1 MSVAGVPIFGATI
14 DFTNGAALISNA
26 FTLGNTGNKGKLGT
40 AQLADADDSVDI
52 SNIAISCAIRRGR
65 NRILDTFEAGTAI
78 LTLRDDNGDFNPD
91 NVNGAYY
98 GKILPLRKIQIYAD
112 FNGVRYV
119 LFWGFIMSY
128 TTQFTKGVDEYAKVT
143 LQCVDGFRLL
153 NTQVFTSLAG
163 ASAGDR
169 TDQRITQLLD
179 QAQWPT
185 TQRSLDTGN
194 TTVQADPGTANRNYL
209 DALQLIGDKTE
220 YGGLYCDRSGNIVFL
235 SRTNLAQRTAA
246 PSTIYADDGTG
257 IGYQGIELMQDD
269 VLVVNDVTVQRL
281 GGTAQNVQDATS
293 IATYFQHS
301 GIRTGILVQSD
312 TEALNQAQMLL
323 ATRKDSTL
331 RISSLSL
338 NLFDPTATDRIVAGL
353 NTDIFDPIQVTKSMP
368 GNTTITKTLFVQ
380 GINHDMTKRSFDTK
394 LITAEPIIK
403 AFVLNDPQ
411 EGVLDSN
418 NGFLSY

>member
-14 DFTNGAALISNA
+14 DFTNGAALISSA

-52 SNIAISCAIRRGR
+52 SDIAISCAIRRGR

-128 TTQFTKGVDEYAKVT
+128 TTQFTRGVDDYAKVT

-153 NTQVFTSLAG
+153 NTQVFTALTG
-163 ASAGDR
+163 AAAGDR

-179 QAQWPT
+179 QASWPS

-209 DALQLIGDKTE
+209 DSLQLIGDKTE

-246 PSTIYADDGTG
+246 PSTIYADDGSG

-281 GGTAQNVQDATS
+281 GGTAQNVQDTTS

-338 NLFDPTATDRIVAGL
+338 NLFDPTASTRIIAGL

-403 AFVLNDPQ
+403 AFVLDDPQ

>member
-1 MSVAGVPIFGATI
+1 MAVAGVPIFGAVV
-14 DFTNGAALISNA
+14 DFTNGAALISTA

-52 SNIAISCAIRRGR
+52 GAISISCAIRRGR

-78 LTLRDDNGDFNPD
+78 LTLRDDNGDWNPE
-91 NVNGAYY
+91 NTNGAYY

-112 FNGVRYV
+112 YNGTRYI

-128 TTQFTKGVDEYAKVT
+128 TTQFTRGVDDYAKVT

-153 NTQVFTSLAG
+153 NTQVFTSLTG
-163 ASAGDR
+163 AAAGDR

-179 QAQWPT
+179 QAQWPS

-194 TTVQADPGTANRNYL
+194 TTVQTDPGTANRNYL
-209 DALQLIGDKTE
+209 DAIQLVGDKTE
-220 YGGLYCDRSGNIVFL
+220 YGGLYCDRNGNVVFL

-246 PSTIYADDGTG
+246 PSTVYADNGTG

-293 IATYFQHS
+293 ISTYFQHS

-331 RISSLSL
+331 RISSLNL
-338 NLFDPTATDRIVAGL
+338 NLFDSSSSSRITAGL
-353 NTDIFDPIQVTKSMP
+353 NSEIFDPIQVTKSMP
-368 GNTTITKTLFVQ
+368 GDTTITKTLFIQ
-380 GINHDMTKRSFDTK
+380 GINHDMTKRSFDTR